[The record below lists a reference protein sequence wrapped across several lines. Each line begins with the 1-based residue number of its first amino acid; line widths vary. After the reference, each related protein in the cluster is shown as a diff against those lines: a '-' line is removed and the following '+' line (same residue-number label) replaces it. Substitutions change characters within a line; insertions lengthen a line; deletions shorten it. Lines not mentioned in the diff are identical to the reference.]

1 MHVVGLD
8 PFIFI
13 PFYPTERKSPTG
25 KYRQGFLDFHIASKS
40 CLATIWMK
48 PIKLM
53 TPMPKRTTIG
63 GFGNGLGCYTNK
75 KVDCPTIRAV
85 ST

>member
-25 KYRQGFLDFHIASKS
+25 KYRQGFLRLHIASKK
-40 CLATIWMK
+40 I
-48 PIKLM
+48 
-53 TPMPKRTTIG
+53 MPGDDIG
-63 GFGNGLGCYTNK
+63 
-75 KVDCPTIRAV
+75 
-85 ST
+85 